1 MPSNI
6 VPFFVC
12 VFGRFL
18 SKLLFMLPSL
28 HGEFR
33 CQCLEVI
40 QGRVEHMK
48 DAYLELQSKGL
59 LTFLTH
65 RYSATCLILR

>member
-1 MPSNI
+1 MC
-6 VPFFVC
+6 FVC
-12 VFGRFL
+12 VCVCVCGRFL

-40 QGRVEHMK
+40 QGRVDYMK

-65 RYSATCLILR
+65 R